1 MSLEIDG
8 VTVIADLHWLFKESE
23 TRCLVDAEQ
32 WASEMLFYVNEDWH
46 NSYERQKLAQP
57 ETRKIDYIK
66 TEPHLAKVAAF
77 GRALIKKREF
87 YRAAYFLKQ
96 IKDESSYDRFM
107 YYWARF
113 LACEYNR
120 LETEADSIG
129 RMEHDDSEFKE
140 LHNELCLLGSDHPEY
155 FDTFLLYILAKVRC
169 SLKLKER
176 AKETFLESVSLN
188 RAMWPSWEELIVL
201 VDSVEE
207 AEMEA
212 YSSNG
217 HWMYQF
223 FRAAV
228 LSRFQL
234 HKNALEQYEKL
245 SKCGFPNMPYIMN
258 QVAASLNNMQEHDMA
273 LEFFKKV
280 RKIDPYRVEQMHL
293 FSDSLYVRGS
303 RSDLADLAHTFFKT
317 HKFCWE
323 TCCIVAN
330 YYSLRGEHEKAV
342 VFLQRSLKLNPNN
355 AAAWTL
361 IGHEFMEQKNNP
373 AACLAYRK
381 AIEADSHDYRGWY
394 GLGQLYDILKMP
406 SYSLYYYQ
414 QAHKCKPDDSRMLV
428 ALGEVYVR
436 LSQIPDAQKCFL
448 KAYKV
453 GDVEGTALMLLGKL
467 YAKCNDDDQA
477 ALIYEKY
484 LNVYGEEF
492 MDDLNNV
499 ATCCSFLAKY
509 YLKKGDLDTA
519 TPFAQRCLEYDT
531 TKEEGRNTLRQISQL
546 HHRHSVLS
554 ETLVTS
560 SEATPMAAIHPENV
574 ECQGIHVLPPES
586 STPLHGFH
594 TPVIEEGEAEM
605 VISSDASDVSDESSL
620 NASY

>member
-1 MSLEIDG
+1 MSLVIDG
-8 VTVIADLHWLFKESE
+8 ATVLSDLHWLLKESE
-23 TRCLVDAEQ
+23 IRCLVDAEQ
-32 WASEMLFYVNEDWH
+32 WSSEMLFYASEDWH
-46 NSYERQKLAQP
+46 SSYAKHKSAQS
-57 ETRKIDYIK
+57 ETQEMDYIT
-66 TEPHLAKVAAF
+66 TEPHLAKIAAF

-113 LACEYNR
+113 LAYEYNR

-129 RMEHDDSEFKE
+129 RMEYDDSEFKE

-155 FDTFLLYILAKVRC
+155 FDTFLLYILAKVRY

-176 AKETFLESVSLN
+176 AKEAFLESVSLN
-188 RAMWPSWEELIVL
+188 RAMWPSWEELIML
-201 VDSVEE
+201 VDSVDE
-207 AEMEA
+207 AETEA
-212 YSSNG
+212 YSADG

-293 FSDSLYVRGS
+293 FSDSLYVRAS
-303 RSDLADLAHTFFKT
+303 RSDLAHLAHAFFKT

-436 LSQIPDAQKCFL
+436 LNQISDAQKCFL

-467 YAKCNDDDQA
+467 YAKCNDNDQA

-554 ETLVTS
+554 ETLVAGS
-560 SEATPMAAIHPENV
+560 DATPMATMHPGNV
-574 ECQGIHVLPPES
+574 ESQGIHVLPPGS
-586 STPLHGFH
+586 STPLHGLH
-594 TPVIEEGEAEM
+594 TSAIEEGEAEM

>member
-1 MSLEIDG
+1 MSLGIDG
-8 VTVIADLHWLFKESE
+8 VAVLADLHWLLKESE
-23 TRCLVDAEQ
+23 MRCLVDAEQ
-32 WASEMLFYVNEDWH
+32 WASEMLFYVSEDWH
-46 NSYERQKLAQP
+46 SSYVKHKSAQP
-57 ETRKIDYIK
+57 ETAQMDYST
-66 TEPHLAKVAAF
+66 TEPHLVKVAAF
-77 GRALIKKREF
+77 GRALIKKKEF

-96 IKDESSYDRFM
+96 VKVSSYDRFM
-107 YYWARF
+107 YYWARY
-113 LACEYNR
+113 LAYEYNR

-129 RMEHDDSEFKE
+129 RMEYDDSELKE

-169 SLKLKER
+169 SLKLKDK
-176 AKETFLESVSLN
+176 AKEAFLESVALN
-188 RAMWPSWEELIVL
+188 RAMWPSWEELIML
-201 VDSVEE
+201 VDSVDE
-207 AEMEA
+207 AETEA
-212 YSSNG
+212 YSADG

-245 SKCGFPNMPYIMN
+245 SECGFLNMPYIMN

-293 FSDSLYVRGS
+293 FSDSLYVRGF

-323 TCCIVAN
+323 TCCIIAN

-467 YAKCNDDDQA
+467 YAKCYDNDQA

-546 HHRHSVLS
+546 HHRYSVLP
-554 ETLVTS
+554 ETLVAAS
-560 SEATPMAAIHPENV
+560 NATPMVAMHPGNV
-574 ECQGIHVLPPES
+574 QCQGIHVLPSES
-586 STPLHGFH
+586 STPLHGFR
-594 TPVIEEGEAEM
+594 TPTIEEGEAEM
-605 VISSDASDVSDESSL
+605 AISSDASDVSDESSL

>member
-1 MSLEIDG
+1 MNLGIDG
-8 VTVIADLHWLFKESE
+8 VVVLADLHWLIKESE
-23 TRCLVDAEQ
+23 MRCLVDAEQ
-32 WASEMLFYVNEDWH
+32 WASEMLFYVSEDWH
-46 NSYERQKLAQP
+46 SSYAKHKLAQP
-57 ETRKIDYIK
+57 EKPEMNYNTVD
-66 TEPHLAKVAAF
+66 PHLTKVAGF

-96 IKDESSYDRFM
+96 IKDESSYDRFI
-107 YYWARF
+107 YYWARY
-113 LACEYNR
+113 LGYEYNR

-129 RMEHDDSEFKE
+129 RMEYDDSELKD
-140 LHNELCLLGSDHPEY
+140 LHNELCVLGNDHPEY
-155 FDTFLLYILAKVRC
+155 FDTFLLYVLAKVRC
-169 SLKLKER
+169 SLKLNEK
-176 AKETFLESVSLN
+176 AKEAFLESVLLN
-188 RAMWPSWEELIVL
+188 RAMWPSWEELIML
-201 VDSVEE
+201 VDSVDE
-207 AEMEA
+207 AETEV
-212 YSSNG
+212 YSADG

-223 FRAAV
+223 FKAAV

-245 SKCGFPNMPYIMN
+245 SECGFPNMPYMMN
-258 QVAASLNNMQEHDMA
+258 HVAASLNNMQEHDMA

-467 YAKCNDDDQA
+467 YAKCNDNDQA

-519 TPFAQRCLEYDT
+519 TPFAQRCLEYDS

-546 HHRHSVLS
+546 HHRQSVLP
-554 ETLVTS
+554 ETLV
-560 SEATPMAAIHPENV
+560 ATPNAIPIVAMNPGNAQ
-574 ECQGIHVLPPES
+574 CQGISVLPPGS
-586 STPLHGFH
+586 STPLHGFR
-594 TPVIEEGEAEM
+594 TSTIEEGEAEM
-605 VISSDASDVSDESSL
+605 AISSDASDVSDESSL

>member
-1 MSLEIDG
+1 MSLRVDG
-8 VTVIADLHWLFKESE
+8 VTVITDLHWLVKESE
-23 TRCLVDAEQ
+23 LRCLVDAEQ

-46 NSYERQKLAQP
+46 NSYVKHKLAEP
-57 ETRKIDYIK
+57 EVAEPDCRMVK
-66 TEPHLAKVAAF
+66 PHLAKVIVF

-87 YRAAYFLKQ
+87 YRAAYFLRQ
-96 IKDESSYDRFM
+96 IKDESPYNRFM
-107 YYWARF
+107 YYWARY
-113 LACEYNR
+113 LACEHNR

-129 RMEHDDSEFKE
+129 RIEYDDSELKE
-140 LHNELCLLGSDHPEY
+140 LHNELCLLGSSYPEY
-155 FDTFLLYILAKVRC
+155 FDTFLLYILGKVRC
-169 SLKLKER
+169 SLKLKEK
-176 AKETFLESVSLN
+176 AKEAFLESVSLN
-188 RAMWPSWEELIVL
+188 RAMWPSWEELIML
-201 VDSVEE
+201 VDSVDE
-207 AEMEA
+207 AETEA
-212 YSSNG
+212 YASDE

-223 FRAAV
+223 FKAGM

-245 SKCGFPNMPYIMN
+245 SECGFPNMPYIMN
-258 QVAASLNNMQEHDMA
+258 QAAASLNNMQEHDMA

-303 RSDLADLAHTFFKT
+303 RSDLADLAHSFFKT

-467 YAKCNDDDQA
+467 YAKCNDNDQA

-492 MDDLNNV
+492 MDDLNNI

-546 HHRHSVLS
+546 HHRQSVLP
-554 ETLVTS
+554 ETVVAAS
-560 SEATPMAAIHPENV
+560 NATPVVAMHPGSV
-574 ECQGIHVLPPES
+574 QCQGIRVLPPGN
-586 STPLHGFH
+586 STPLHGFR
-594 TPVIEEGEAEM
+594 TPTIEEGEAEM
-605 VISSDASDVSDESSL
+605 AISSDTSDVSDDSSL

>member
-1 MSLEIDG
+1 MSLGVDG
-8 VTVIADLHWLFKESE
+8 VAVLADLHWLLKESE
-23 TRCLVDAEQ
+23 MRCLVDAEQ
-32 WASEMLFYVNEDWH
+32 WVSEMLFYANEDWH
-46 NSYERQKLAQP
+46 NFYANHKSAQP
-57 ETRKIDYIK
+57 ETAEMDYNTI
-66 TEPHLAKVAAF
+66 EPHVAKVAAF

-107 YYWARF
+107 YYWARY
-113 LACEYNR
+113 LAYEYNR
-120 LETEADSIG
+120 LETEADSIS
-129 RMEHDDSEFKE
+129 RMEYDDSELKE

-155 FDTFLLYILAKVRC
+155 FDAFLLYILAKVRC
-169 SLKLKER
+169 SLKLKVG
-176 AKETFLESVSLN
+176 AKEAFLESISLN
-188 RAMWPSWEELIVL
+188 RAMWPSWEELIML
-201 VDSVEE
+201 VDSVDE
-207 AEMEA
+207 AEIEA
-212 YSSNG
+212 YSAGG

-245 SKCGFPNMPYIMN
+245 SECGFPNMPYIMN
-258 QVAASLNNMQEHDMA
+258 QAAASLNNMQEHDMA

-280 RKIDPYRVEQMHL
+280 RKLDPYRVEQMHL
-293 FSDSLYVRGS
+293 FSDSLYVRS
-303 RSDLADLAHTFFKT
+303 ARSDLADLAHTFFKT

-323 TCCIVAN
+323 TCCIIAN

-428 ALGEVYVR
+428 ALGEVYIR
-436 LSQIPDAQKCFL
+436 LNQIPDAQKCFL

-467 YAKCNDDDQA
+467 YAKCNDNDQA

-484 LNVYGEEF
+484 LDVYGEEF
-492 MDDLNNV
+492 VSFTMDDLNNI

-546 HHRHSVLS
+546 HHRHSVLP
-554 ETLVTS
+554 ETLVAASNATS
-560 SEATPMAAIHPENV
+560 IVTMHPGN
-574 ECQGIHVLPPES
+574 VLPPGS
-586 STPLHGFH
+586 STPLHSFR
-594 TPVIEEGEAEM
+594 TPTIEEGEAEM